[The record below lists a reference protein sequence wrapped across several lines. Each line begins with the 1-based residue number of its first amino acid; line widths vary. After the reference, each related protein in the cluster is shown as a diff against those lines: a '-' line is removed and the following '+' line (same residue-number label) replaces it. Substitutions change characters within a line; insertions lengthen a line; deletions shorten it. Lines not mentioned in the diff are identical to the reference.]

1 MASASL
7 SACLGSAQEILRSAW
22 CHGSKPRPK
31 ELPMSVTTAV
41 LLNAVLDF
49 AAVAAVAAVMWKG
62 YRVASLRAGTA
73 SSRE

>member
-1 MASASL
+1 
-7 SACLGSAQEILRSAW
+7 
-22 CHGSKPRPK
+22 
-31 ELPMSVTTAV
+31 MSVTTAV

-49 AAVAAVAAVMWKG
+49 AAVAAVTAVMWKG